1 MAYIPEIVDYKPF
14 FIQTESDTVARNTTE
29 WGLIAKTNPYPLLPN
44 PKDPYKNDWHD
55 ENGDDEWV
63 EKMYYQPIEFEVS
76 FYVKA
81 YETGSESA
89 EIVLRKQIDNFF
101 SLIRTGEFKI
111 YDSYNGVGRQRV
123 RYAGYSEEDFTKRGN
138 WARAIFQIK
147 FKVNDP
153 ITRMVMSNNSII
165 AE

>member
-14 FIQTESDTVARNTTE
+14 FIQAESDTVARNTTE

-63 EKMYYQPIEFEVS
+63 EKMYYQPIELEVS

-81 YETGSESA
+81 YETNGEGA
-89 EIVLRKQIDNFF
+89 EVILRKQIDGFF
-101 SLIRTGEFKI
+101 SAIRTGEFKI
-111 YDSYNGVGRQRV
+111 YDSYNGIGRQKV
-123 RYAGYSEEDFTKRGN
+123 RYAGYTEEDFTKRGN
-138 WARAIFQIK
+138 WARAIFKIK

>member
-1 MAYIPEIVDYKPF
+1 MPEIVDYKPF

-44 PKDPYKNDWHD
+44 PKDPYKNDLHD

-89 EIVLRKQIDNFF
+89 EIVLRKQIDEFF
-101 SLIRTGEFKI
+101 SAIRAGKFKI
-111 YDSYNGVGRQRV
+111 YDSYNGIGRQKV

-138 WARAIFQIK
+138 WARAIFKIK

-153 ITRMVMSNNSII
+153 ITRMVMSNNSIV